1 MLGRP
6 VTEFISDEVKAEHSA
21 LAIAAALELE
31 PSDER
36 DDLIERNARHLQI
49 VIDVLDIGFIAQD
62 LVAVEDDLEA
72 HDWLQLTLRDNP
84 DRLEATQGRLI
95 PILVKAIQELS
106 AEIETL
112 KAQVAK

>member
-6 VTEFISDEVKAEHSA
+6 TTVVISDEVKAEHSA

-49 VIDVLDIGFIAQD
+49 VIDGLDITAAKRAEYQ
-62 LVAVEDDLEA
+62 
-72 HDWLQLTLRDNP
+72 N
-84 DRLEATQGRLI
+84 LI
-95 PILVKAIQELS
+95 TTYLID
-106 AEIETL
+106 
-112 KAQVAK
+112 